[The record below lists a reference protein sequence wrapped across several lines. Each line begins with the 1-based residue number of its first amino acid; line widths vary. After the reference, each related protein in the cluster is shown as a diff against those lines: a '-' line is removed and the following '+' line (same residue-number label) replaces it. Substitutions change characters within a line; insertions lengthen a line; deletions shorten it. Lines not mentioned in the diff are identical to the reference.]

1 MGSFPVCP
9 SLRYNDEIRYSR
21 SFVAD
26 QLAGSA
32 AASYQS
38 IAGPIA
44 ARSLFA
50 VLQSTAMGGYGI
62 LKVYKA
68 VRAAIALA
76 VTFEVGR
83 ARVHH
88 GCSEKQFLIP
98 TVHHEGEV
106 GEAKGC
112 ASCVIQ

>member
-1 MGSFPVCP
+1 MMKFV
-9 SLRYNDEIRYSR
+9 R

-26 QLAGSA
+26 QFAGSA
-32 AASYQS
+32 AAAYQS

-62 LKVYKA
+62 LKVYRA

-83 ARVHH
+83 ARVQH
-88 GCSEKQFLIP
+88 GCSEKHFLIP
-98 TVHHEGEV
+98 TVHHESEV
-106 GEAKGC
+106 GKARGC